1 MAIATKPK
9 LQKHDKKRKALHH
22 RQSQHYLKSYLPY
35 LPMLL
40 VVVVGLAV
48 NVLWTPRAAV
58 SGISNNPLAVA
69 IPQAAISPTTDQLS
83 RMQFLTGSSA
93 TWLMPAVSA
102 TAFIILTLWLAH
114 YGLRLRK
121 VLVRGEA
128 FIANHPLLDFVVVS
142 LVVIGWVL
150 TQPV

>member
-48 NVLWTPRAAV
+48 NVYWAST
-58 SGISNNPLAVA
+58 SGSNVATNNPLIALPDQTSVSTT
-69 IPQAAISPTTDQLS
+69 AANISRIQLLS
-83 RMQFLTGSSA
+83 GGSNA
-93 TWLMPAVSA
+93 WLLPLIS
-102 TAFIILTLWLAH
+102 TIGLIILIVWLTT

-121 VLVRGEA
+121 VIVRGEA
-128 FIANHPLLDFVVVS
+128 FVANHPLLDFVVVS
-142 LVVIGWVL
+142 LVVLGWVL
-150 TQPV
+150 TRPI